1 MRRGAAALHNGKDES
16 CPGLV
21 RSGLTPNWQ
30 GRAEGGL
37 QERAVGEIERRRWPE
52 PFFSVHQPWFKRS
65 QGVQPCGFVKFQQI
79 EGRESY
85 SSSSSTCAGAGFTAH
100 GL

>member
-1 MRRGAAALHNGKDES
+1 MVKMKAV
-16 CPGLV
+16 PV
-21 RSGLTPNWQ
+21 WSGLTPNWQ

-65 QGVQPCGFVKFQQI
+65 QGVQTCGFVKFQQI